1 MARSNFERIMEY
13 VEEAGVSAEELL
25 RALVDWNGTDII
37 DDSFIENQNDCE
49 GWRIRR

>member
-25 RALVDWNGTDII
+25 RALVDWNGTSII
-37 DDSFIENQNDCE
+37 SDEFIENLRDCE
-49 GWRIRR
+49 GWEI